1 MKHQRYQAYF
11 LTLFVKY
18 AIILTI
24 FLLFVILILK
34 IAKTLE
40 ANKQMNTNQKQV
52 TPLSPEQVDQWEND
66 GYLLLK
72 GVIPESAING
82 VRDSFARVVDGII
95 HTLKEDGIIEDEGS
109 ELPFETRLAQV
120 AGARASGFGRS
131 WRNQIATSEIF
142 DLHHAAPLVD
152 AIGQLTGTDVVG
164 HPVFNAR
171 PKLPGQQLT
180 VVPWHQDSGYF
191 GTVSESSL
199 IPTAWIPLVPVDE
212 ANGCLQV
219 VAGSHRLGVIDHH
232 TEEREGKFLEVIDDL
247 VDTSRIVTCPMEI
260 GDALVF
266 NNLTLHRSIPHTT
279 SEVVRWAIDIRYLR
293 DGDHPGTIYW
303 KDPDFKWV
311 IRSDTQPVTSVTQWL
326 EMW

>member
-1 MKHQRYQAYF
+1 MS
-11 LTLFVKY
+11 
-18 AIILTI
+18 
-24 FLLFVILILK
+24 
-34 IAKTLE
+34 
-40 ANKQMNTNQKQV
+40 ANEKQIV
-52 TPLSPEQVDQWEND
+52 PLSPEQMHQWEND

-82 VRDSFARVVDGII
+82 VRNSFAHVVDSII
-95 HTLKEDGIIEDEGS
+95 RELKKDGIIEDEGV

-120 AGARASGFGRS
+120 AGEHANRFGRS
-131 WRNQIATSEIF
+131 WRDQVATPEVF
-142 DLHHAAPLVD
+142 DIHHAPRLVD
-152 AIGQLTGTDVVG
+152 AIGQLTGTDVIG

-191 GTVSESSL
+191 GTVSETSL

-212 ANGCLQV
+212 TNGCLQV
-219 VAGSHRLGVIDHH
+219 VAGSHRLGVVDHR
-232 TEEREGKFLEVIDDL
+232 TEEREGKFLEVMDELIEDD
-247 VDTSRIVTCPMEI
+247 RIVTCPMAL

-266 NNLTLHRSIPHTT
+266 HNLTFHRSLQHTT
-279 SEVVRWAIDIRYLR
+279 SEIVRWAIDIRYLR

-311 IRSDTQPVTSVTQWL
+311 IRSETQPVTTFSQWV

>member
-1 MKHQRYQAYF
+1 
-11 LTLFVKY
+11 
-18 AIILTI
+18 
-24 FLLFVILILK
+24 
-34 IAKTLE
+34 
-40 ANKQMNTNQKQV
+40 MNTTEKQRS
-52 TPLSPEQVDQWEND
+52 PLSLEQIEQWEND

-72 GVIPESAING
+72 GVVPESAING

-95 HTLKEDGIIEDEGS
+95 RELKKDGIIEDEGL
-109 ELPFETRLAQV
+109 ELPFETRFAQV
-120 AGARASGFGRS
+120 AGEHANRFGRS
-131 WRNQIATSEIF
+131 WRNQVVTPEVF
-142 DLHHAAPLVD
+142 DIHHAPRLVD
-152 AIGQLTGTDVVG
+152 AIGQLTGTDVIG

-191 GTVSESSL
+191 GTVSEDSL

-212 ANGCLQV
+212 TNGCLQV
-219 VAGSHRLGVIDHH
+219 VAGSHRLGVIDHR
-232 TEEREGKFLEVIDDL
+232 TEEREGRFLEVLDEL
-247 VDTSRIVTCPMEI
+247 VDDSCIFTCPMEV

-266 NNLTLHRSIPHTT
+266 HNLTLHRSLPHTT
-279 SEVVRWAIDIRYLR
+279 SEIVRWAIDIRYLR

-311 IRSDTQPVTSVTQWL
+311 IRSQTQPLTPLEQWL

>member
-1 MKHQRYQAYF
+1 
-11 LTLFVKY
+11 
-18 AIILTI
+18 
-24 FLLFVILILK
+24 
-34 IAKTLE
+34 
-40 ANKQMNTNQKQV
+40 MNINQKQ
-52 TPLSPEQVDQWEND
+52 PLSPEQMAQWEEE

-72 GVIPESAING
+72 NVVPMPLIEG
-82 VRDSFARVVDGII
+82 VRDTFSRVVDGII
-95 HTLKEDGIIEDEGS
+95 SELKAGGIIEDEGA
-109 ELPFETRLAQV
+109 ELPFETRFARV
-120 AGARASGFGRS
+120 AGEHANRFGRS
-131 WRNQIATSEIF
+131 WRNQIATAEVYE
-142 DLHHAAPLVD
+142 LHYAAPLVA
-152 AIGQLTGTDVVG
+152 AIGQLTGTDVLG

-191 GTVSESSL
+191 GTVSETSL

-212 ANGCLQV
+212 TNGCLQV
-219 VAGSHRLGVIDHH
+219 VSGSHRLGVVDHR
-232 TEEREGKFLEVIDDL
+232 TEERAGKFLEVMDELIDD
-247 VDTSRIVTCPMEI
+247 SRVVTCPMAL

-266 NNLTLHRSIPHTT
+266 HNLTLHRSLPHTT

-311 IRSDTQPVTSVTQWL
+311 IRSETEPVTPFPQWR

>member
-1 MKHQRYQAYF
+1 
-11 LTLFVKY
+11 
-18 AIILTI
+18 
-24 FLLFVILILK
+24 
-34 IAKTLE
+34 
-40 ANKQMNTNQKQV
+40 MNTIEKQTV
-52 TPLSPEQVDQWEND
+52 PLSPEQIEQWEND

-72 GVIPESAING
+72 DVIPESAING

-95 HTLKEDGIIEDEGS
+95 RELKADGIIDDEGL
-109 ELPFETRLAQV
+109 EHPFETRFVQV
-120 AGARASGFGRS
+120 AGEHANRFGRS
-131 WRNQIATSEIF
+131 WRNQVATPEVFEI
-142 DLHHAAPLVD
+142 HRAPRLVD
-152 AIGQLTGTDVVG
+152 AIGQLTGTDVIG

-191 GTVSESSL
+191 GTVSEDSL

-212 ANGCLQV
+212 TNGCLQV
-219 VAGSHRLGVIDHH
+219 VAGSHRLGVIDHR
-232 TEEREGKFLEVIDDL
+232 TEEREGRFLEVLDEL
-247 VDTSRIVTCPMEI
+247 VDDSRIFTCPMEI

-266 NNLTLHRSIPHTT
+266 HNLTLHRSIPHTT
-279 SEVVRWAIDIRYLR
+279 SEIVRWAIDIRYLR

-311 IRSDTQPVTSVTQWL
+311 IRSQTQPLTPLEQWL